1 MIAFLI
7 KRISTGILI
16 LFSVVTVVF
25 FLFSFSFPNPEKMA
39 VGQRTD
45 VETQEAIKK
54 EFGLDKPLFTQYAL
68 FLNDISPLSF
78 HSDEAIQLQEKYN
91 IGGLVT
97 IGSTSICIKE
107 TISSPLI
114 SKQRTNRSVNCSII

>member
-91 IGGLVT
+91 IGG
-97 IGSTSICIKE
+97 
-107 TISSPLI
+107 
-114 SKQRTNRSVNCSII
+114 